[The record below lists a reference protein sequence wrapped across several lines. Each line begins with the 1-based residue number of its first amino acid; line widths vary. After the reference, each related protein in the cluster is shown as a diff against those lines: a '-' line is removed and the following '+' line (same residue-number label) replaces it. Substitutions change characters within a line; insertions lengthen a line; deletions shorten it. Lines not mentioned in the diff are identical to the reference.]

1 MPGARTHD
9 FITVVTA
16 AAGAPVL
23 LNSGLPDLGNA
34 NPTNALVLV
43 GAYLTSGLLFSPD
56 LDLRSAP
63 YKRWRQLR
71 WMWLPYQKLV
81 RHRSWV
87 SHSLLAGPLLRVI
100 YFAGV
105 LFLLALAALGLLNLF
120 VPVDPTGTLLN
131 LTNTIA
137 KWIEAHPAVI
147 GYAVL
152 GFVLGGAAHSL
163 TDTITTAVRRKL

>member
-1 MPGARTHD
+1 MLS
-9 FITVVTA
+9 V
-16 AAGAPVL
+16 
-23 LNSGLPDLGNA
+23 NLPDMGQT

-43 GAYLTSGLLFSPD
+43 GAYLASGLLFSPD
-56 LDLRSAP
+56 LDLRSSP

-71 WMWLPYQKLV
+71 WVWLPYQKLV

-87 SHSLLAGPLLRVI
+87 SHSLLFGPVLRVL

-105 LFLLALAALGLLNLF
+105 MSLLTLAALGLLNLF

-131 LTNTIA
+131 VTTAIA
-137 KWIEAHPAVI
+137 LWIEAHPIVI

-152 GFVLGGAAHSL
+152 GFILGGVAHSL
-163 TDTITTAVRRKL
+163 ADTITTAVRRRL